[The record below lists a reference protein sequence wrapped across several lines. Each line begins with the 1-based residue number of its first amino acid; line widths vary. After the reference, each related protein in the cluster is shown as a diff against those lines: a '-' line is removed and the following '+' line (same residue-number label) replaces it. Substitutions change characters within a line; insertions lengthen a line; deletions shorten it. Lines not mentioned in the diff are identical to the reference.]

1 MGLWDRIKNF
11 FKRTFSGGSS
21 GGGGSDS
28 YKSASRVSNYGGGG
42 GRSYSNYSSGGY
54 EHEYQSYQRRR
65 ELERQERK
73 KKQQATTDA
82 LASISKRTDALSSG
96 RSPSVAN
103 NGTTRVLAKIGQK
116 ATPPDPKEK
125 ARQSS
130 QQRATAQ
137 LKKISDNRKSYNK
150 ATKDRYNVDKNG
162 TKARIA
168 QKSQA
173 YDVDAEKWETKHH
186 PVATSFARG
195 AASGVTF
202 GGSELLAQRSKN
214 RQRSGAEQFYQQNKS
229 RGAEVAGEV
238 AGSLVGFGL
247 TGGASAKAVGKVAP
261 KAVSRLSARGTEK
274 LASSAAI
281 RRAAEKEAIKRF
293 GAEGA
298 TKEVIN
304 QIARRRASAA
314 MAELG
319 KDAAINVT
327 TGLASDLS
335 HSYLDASKDGAF
347 DRGEFARS
355 MGTNAALNTVL
366 GGATSLVPAFRVGRN
381 FDDAIEGAVRNVAEE
396 QADDAVKVSLNR
408 RRRTDVRMPEV
419 RPQIAEAPVQTPR
432 RGYHAGD
439 LGKAEWYG
447 NQAGS
452 NRGTGHFGTGTYFAG
467 SEDILRGGGYGDR
480 PLWEINYDNYNL
492 YRPSDRDQGMRV
504 HQNLKKLNVAS
515 KNMDSLTK
523 RAKVKSEDVPNLVRQ
538 YDEAATTEDLENIA
552 ERLFSKRDREAITEA
567 AEERLALWRE
577 QGVNPDYDFDIDD
590 EISSMISDADLAD
603 LNFNDIDSVLDVA
616 AERSAARRANA
627 PVPPQATFEQA
638 YKTELSDT
646 IGKYLNDLN
655 ENGNEIRKALQELG
669 EDLGA
674 TPEQIDNALAKTQEL
689 IDAYAE
695 HSVFLKEDSASTIF
709 MKELGYEGVDVSHI
723 EGLDN
728 TEFGSVIYDL
738 HPEDAKKVRE
748 GRLRRADES
757 VKTGEPPQNIPAEP
771 QRPRTPTEVMT
782 GYKSN
787 GYRKRVADAKKRIKT
802 LLDNGDTRGARE
814 EIDRAVDDIVRNTR
828 IEEPLEDNIAEIKE
842 VLRNTPISTST
853 KYKTDAGY
861 KSGGFN
867 EFRKGNFG
875 SLKLTND
882 GTPIDELWIALQERF
897 GRSLFPDE
905 IDIPSEQLQYL
916 SDLAKTKGR
925 ELELP
930 DDEIAHLREQL
941 SESLWESA
949 NKGRDHAPFNVN
961 EEDWLTEQA
970 ASRAVSDEELAALE
984 QRAIEDGLIDE
995 RVPAT
1000 EPRPTEPSQFAQ
1012 IDEGMEG
1019 IDAEAERQAQRT
1031 LSQTQEEGLATKI
1044 EEDAT
1049 GRPMTDEEI
1058 KARRENT
1065 AKAKKAETKINPRR
1079 MPKGERLTERVTKDI
1094 EGADFESATKPASAK
1109 EIVEAEKKYVRG
1121 QASNY
1126 ENVVSR
1132 GGTSL
1137 ASATGNEAEL
1147 NVIKSKID
1155 DGSLNYA
1162 RVKNKEK
1169 YEWAVKDFVDNKETV
1184 SKKMLQYADDIDSIP
1199 ASQLVDTHYQAH
1211 AVMKMMRSQL
1221 DNPELT
1227 QAERD
1232 AAREIYGAAASLT
1245 QQLSSLSG
1253 QINQFQGVMVHCDGK
1268 TRMRNAVDNIANM
1281 LDASRGFRTSKTGKG
1296 LSGNAFQRKNQIRDI
1311 IYSDPDASKA
1321 LEKIIDAA
1329 TEEEYGNAMQELLY
1343 ATSKMNRKSALDY
1356 VQTWRYLS
1364 MLGNPKTHVRNI
1376 LGNVTFGGI
1385 RNLSNTNRSF
1395 IEKALEGYAHNHG
1408 LVIDRHGKISP
1419 KAILEANTDKPTSDA
1434 GKAAKE
1440 WFEKNQDKI
1449 LGGEGKYAENATKA
1463 SSPAYLKWLDGLSNA
1478 NSKAL
1483 QAEDNFFRKRA
1494 YKQSFIKSYDQYVK
1508 DGKEITP
1515 ELLEKIHNSSMLES
1529 QVATFNE
1536 FNELAQALSKC
1547 SHPDYNASAG
1557 KKLAGWA
1564 VNAVMPFTKVPA
1576 NIGKQAVNY
1585 SPIGV
1590 ARGITNISNA
1600 AKTGDSKVFN
1610 RALDELSSGLT
1621 GTGIAALG
1629 FFLGKDTDMFTTN
1642 AGTDDYAAKFK
1653 KQQGVQ
1659 NYSMMFK
1666 DPSSGETYS
1675 LTLDWLVPAS
1685 ATFFA
1690 GVEMANQMKRG
1701 YGDLFEFIGD
1711 MSQVTSR
1718 VIEPVLETSMLS
1730 GLYNIVEGARS
1741 STGEDD
1747 KQNFLSLTLRELT
1760 QSYANSLVP
1769 TFQGQLAR
1777 TAYDS
1782 DLQLTGETDW
1792 EYWMNSMKSKMGL
1805 ATTDA
1810 FGTQALGAD
1819 TTAYGDVKGEK
1830 KTGEDRLKS
1839 LLKNTLSPANIQ
1851 KVDLDEMDQAKI
1863 KQYEDAVKN
1872 GADPQEM
1879 SYLFP
1884 KKQYKKQFTTG
1895 NLDVKMSNR
1904 DLSTYNQ
1911 AKTTGGAEG
1920 ARYALESIMFNRYT
1934 KDENGNKQSTA
1945 DAYTPE
1951 QKAAI
1956 IQQFD
1961 GKSIRDVE
1969 KWVREQP
1976 QFKNSTEAEQKKVI
1990 DGLWSYSK
1998 QGKAQSAKRVGEQA
2012 VIKAQGKDVNEYNF
2026 NNEITEKKRETLQ
2039 PLVDSGI
2046 VTYEQAVDFARY
2058 AGKTYYYEDDEGGH
2072 SQTYYNKG
2080 VMYDYL
2086 DKMGYDDE
2094 TKAALFNAFKAWNAK
2109 EYGASSGKRG
2119 GRRGYRRRGYR
2130 SYGGSTAKAT
2140 VPKPKTIK
2148 ASDLKQGE
2156 SLAGKS
2162 KSSSTA
2168 KVTPPKLK
2176 RVQAKID
2183 LPTVR

>member
-1 MGLWDRIKNF
+1 MGLWDRIKGF

-21 GGGGSDS
+21 GGGGSSS
-28 YKSASRVSNYGGGG
+28 YKTTSRVSNYGGGG
-42 GRSYSNYSSGGY
+42 GRSYSDYSGGGY

-73 KKQQATTDA
+73 RKQQATTNA

-116 ATPPDPKEK
+116 ATPPDPKQK
-125 ARQSS
+125 AKESS
-130 QQRATAQ
+130 QERATRL
-137 LKKISDNRKSYNK
+137 LKSIDRKAKSAERTLNNLGDKVKAVDDKVESDRKSYNK
-150 ATKDRYNVDKNG
+150 ATGNRYNPEVG
-162 TKARIA
+162 TKEQRARA
-168 QKSQA
+168 RQRLKSGEYM
-173 YDVDAEKWETKHH
+173 YDPNAEKWEIKHH
-186 PVATSFARG
+186 PIAASASRG
-195 AASGVTF
+195 ALSGVTF
-202 GGSELLAQRSKN
+202 GGSELLAQKSKR
-214 RQRSGAEQFYQQNKS
+214 RQESGVEQYYQKNKNKWAEM
-229 RGAEVAGEV
+229 GGEI

-247 TGGASAKAVGKVAP
+247 TGEASAKAVGKLTP
-261 KAVSRLSARGTEK
+261 KAVRKLSAKGTEK
-274 LASSAAI
+274 LASSAMI
-281 RRAAEKEAIKRF
+281 RRAAEKEAVKRF

-304 QIARRRASAA
+304 QIARRRATTA

-319 KDAAINVT
+319 KDAAINMT

-335 HSYLDASKDGAF
+335 HSYLDASKDGTF
-347 DRGEFARS
+347 DRGEFAKS
-355 MGTNAALNTVL
+355 MGQNAALNTVL
-366 GGATSLVPAFRVGRN
+366 GGATSLVPAFRVGKH
-381 FDDAIEGAVRNVAEE
+381 FDDGIDALKPVKASNVADNMEQMRQSMREAFVREGDESRRIDFNDLLAQNSPLRQADEAVRPPAVEE
-396 QADDAVKVSLNR
+396 AV
-408 RRRTDVRMPEV
+408 E
-419 RPQIAEAPVQTPR
+419 EAAVNTVER
-432 RGYHAGD
+432 NA
-439 LGKAEWYG
+439 
-447 NQAGS
+447 
-452 NRGTGHFGTGTYFAG
+452 
-467 SEDILRGGGYGDR
+467 
-480 PLWEINYDNYNL
+480 
-492 YRPSDRDQGMRV
+492 
-504 HQNLKKLNVAS
+504 
-515 KNMDSLTK
+515 
-523 RAKVKSEDVPNLVRQ
+523 
-538 YDEAATTEDLENIA
+538 DEAA
-552 ERLFSKRDREAITEA
+552 RA
-567 AEERLALWRE
+567 AET
-577 QGVNPDYDFDIDD
+577 
-590 EISSMISDADLAD
+590 
-603 LNFNDIDSVLDVA
+603 
-616 AERSAARRANA
+616 A
-627 PVPPQATFEQA
+627 P
-638 YKTELSDT
+638 
-646 IGKYLNDLN
+646 
-655 ENGNEIRKALQELG
+655 
-669 EDLGA
+669 
-674 TPEQIDNALAKTQEL
+674 
-689 IDAYAE
+689 
-695 HSVFLKEDSASTIF
+695 
-709 MKELGYEGVDVSHI
+709 
-723 EGLDN
+723 
-728 TEFGSVIYDL
+728 
-738 HPEDAKKVRE
+738 
-748 GRLRRADES
+748 
-757 VKTGEPPQNIPAEP
+757 NIPAEP
-771 QRPRTPTEVMT
+771 QKPRTPTEVMT

-787 GYRKRVADAKKRIKT
+787 GYKKRVADAKKRIKE
-802 LLDNGDTRGARE
+802 LVANGDTKGARE
-814 EIDRAVDDIVRNTR
+814 EVERAVDDIVRDAR
-828 IEEPLEDNIAEIKE
+828 IVEPVDETTAEIKE
-842 VLRNTPISTST
+842 LLKNTPISTSS
-853 KYKTDAGY
+853 KYKVDAGY
-861 KSGGFN
+861 KSGGYN
-867 EFRKGNFG
+867 AFRKGNFG
-875 SLKLTND
+875 SLILANN
-882 GTPIDELWIALQERF
+882 GIPIDDLWLRLQERY
-897 GRSLFPDE
+897 GRSLFPDD
-905 IDIPSEQLQYL
+905 IDVPSEQLQYL
-916 SDLAKTKGR
+916 SDLAKIKGR
-925 ELELP
+925 EIELP
-930 DDEIAHLREQL
+930 DEELLNLREEL
-941 SESLWESA
+941 SESIWESA
-949 NKGRDHAPFNVN
+949 NKGREHAPFNMS

-970 ASRAVSDEELAALE
+970 ASRPMSEEELAALE
-984 QRAIEDGLIDE
+984 QRAIEDGLAEE
-995 RVPAT
+995 RVPAS
-1000 EPRPTEPSQFAQ
+1000 EPTAEPSQFAQ
-1012 IDEGMEG
+1012 VDEGAEG
-1019 IDAEAERQAQRT
+1019 INADAQRN
-1031 LSQTQEEGLATKI
+1031 LSQSEEEAIATKI

-1065 AKAKKAETKINPRR
+1065 AKAESAKAKVNPRK
-1079 MPKGERLTERVTKDI
+1079 MPKGERLTERVAKNV

-1147 NVIKSKID
+1147 DVIKSKID

-1184 SKKMLQYADDIDSIP
+1184 SKKILQYADDIDSIP

-1281 LDASRGFRTSKTGKG
+1281 LDSSRGFRRSKTGKG
-1296 LSGNAFQRKNQIRDI
+1296 LSGNAFQRKNQIRDL

-1376 LGNVTFGGI
+1376 LGNVTFGAI

-1395 IEKALEGYAHNHG
+1395 IEKALEGYARGHG
-1408 LVIDRHGKISP
+1408 LEIERHGKISP
-1419 KAILEANTDKPTSDA
+1419 KAILEANTDNPISNA

-1449 LGGEGKYAENATKA
+1449 FGGEGKYAERQTKS
-1463 SSPAYLKWLDGLSNA
+1463 SSPAYMKWLDGMSNI

-1483 QAEDNFFRKRA
+1483 EVEDNFFRKRA
-1494 YKQSFIKSYDQYVK
+1494 YKQSFIKSYDQYER

-1515 ELLEKIHNSSMLES
+1515 ELLEKIHNSAMLES

-1536 FNELAQALSKC
+1536 FNELAQVLSKW

-1557 KKLAGWA
+1557 KKAIGWGI
-1564 VNAVMPFTKVPA
+1564 NAVMPFTKVPA

-1590 ARGITNISNA
+1590 ARGVANISNA

-1621 GTGIAALG
+1621 GTGIAVLG
-1629 FFLGKDTDMFTTN
+1629 YFLGRNTDMFTTN

-1653 KQQGVQ
+1653 KQQGIQ
-1659 NYSMMFK
+1659 NYSMTFK
-1666 DPSSGETYS
+1666 DPASGESYS

-1747 KQNFLSLTLRELT
+1747 KQNFISLTLRELT

-1769 TFQGQLAR
+1769 TFQGQIAR
-1777 TAYDS
+1777 TAYDT
-1782 DLQLTGETDW
+1782 DLQLTGENDW
-1792 EYWMNSMKSKMGL
+1792 EYWINSLKSKMGL

-1830 KTGEDRLKS
+1830 KTAEDRLKA

-1851 KVDLDEMDQAKI
+1851 KVDLDEMDKAKI

-1884 KKQYKKQFTTG
+1884 KKQYKKQFDVG
-1895 NLDVKMSNR
+1895 NMNVQMSNR
-1904 DLSTYNQ
+1904 DLSAYNQ

-1951 QKAAI
+1951 QKAAV

-1976 QFKNSTEAEQKKVI
+1976 QFKNSTEAEQRKVI

-1998 QGKAQSAKRVGEQA
+1998 QGKSQSAKRVGEQA
-2012 VIKAQGKDVNEYNF
+2012 VIKAQGGDVNEYNF
-2026 NNEITEKKRETLQ
+2026 NNEITEKKREVLQ
-2039 PLVDSGI
+2039 PLVDSGV

-2109 EYGASSGKRG
+2109 EYGSSSGK
-2119 GRRGYRRRGYR
+2119 GRRRRGRRRRGYR
-2130 SYGGSTAKAT
+2130 SYGGGSTAKAT

-2148 ASDLKQGE
+2148 ASDFKQGE

-2162 KSSSTA
+2162 KSSSSKA